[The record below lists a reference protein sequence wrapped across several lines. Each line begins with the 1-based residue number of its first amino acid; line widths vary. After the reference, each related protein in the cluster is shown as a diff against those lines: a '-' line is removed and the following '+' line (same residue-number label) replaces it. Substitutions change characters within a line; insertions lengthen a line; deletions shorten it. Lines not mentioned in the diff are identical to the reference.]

1 MKNLKP
7 VPADKKK
14 SLGKLPTDVRNKMG
28 YAQKGKMMSK
38 RDKLI
43 EKQNPKSE
51 YKKDKFGKT
60 KLSYTEAKK
69 GKMMDKKNKDKKP
82 GQIFIELK
90 TPSFLKPKEKA
101 MGGEMKKPMGYKS
114 GMGPGGAGGSMA
126 GRPGGRRPMQQGPKG
141 GIGSLSKNRSNDDL
155 LILVNYGDGKI
166 KKMKRSEFEDN
177 MSPPKQKMG
186 GGMMKAGL
194 GKMVKKLVG
203 SVFGKKS
210 STVNPTPGGQIM
222 GEGKTPLTALYQ
234 KVTEQKTAKKSMGG
248 EMKQGY
254 GAARTSG
261 MGLQD
266 EDLIPGKSMDYYKDL
281 M

>member
-69 GKMMDKKNKDKKP
+69 GKMITGKKEEDDVSKYLKSIKLPDAKDVRDVVNK
-82 GQIFIELK
+82 
-90 TPSFLKPKEKA
+90 KA
-101 MGGEMKKPMGYKS
+101 KGGEMKKPMKAVL
-114 GMGPGGAGGSMA
+114 GAAALLA
-126 GRPGGRRPMQQGPKG
+126 GK
-141 GIGSLSKNRSNDDL
+141 D
-155 LILVNYGDGKI
+155 KI
-166 KKMKRSEFEDN
+166 KGMLKKKASASPA
-177 MSPPKQKMG
+177 MSF
-186 GGMMKAGL
+186 L
-194 GKMVKKLVG
+194 GD
-203 SVFGKKS
+203 
-210 STVNPTPGGQIM
+210 
-222 GEGKTPLTALYQ
+222 
-234 KVTEQKTAKKSMGG
+234 TAKKSMGG

>member
-69 GKMMDKKNKDKKP
+69 GKMVHKKSL
-82 GQIFIELK
+82 GGLL
-90 TPSFLKPKEKA
+90 SGLAEK
-101 MGGEMKKPMGYKS
+101 
-114 GMGPGGAGGSMA
+114 
-126 GRPGGRRPMQQGPKG
+126 
-141 GIGSLSKNRSNDDL
+141 
-155 LILVNYGDGKI
+155 
-166 KKMKRSEFEDN
+166 
-177 MSPPKQKMG
+177 
-186 GGMMKAGL
+186 
-194 GKMVKKLVG
+194 
-203 SVFGKKS
+203 VFGKKAS
-210 STVNPTPGGQIM
+210 ASKMPNVPGKM
-222 GEGKTPLTALYQ
+222 AMENGKLPIARLYQ
-234 KVTEQKTAKKSMGG
+234 KATEQQIAKKSMGG
-248 EMKQGY
+248 EMKKGY
-254 GAARTSG
+254 GAARQSG

-266 EDLIPGKSMDYYKDL
+266 ENLIPGKSMDYYKDL

>member
-1 MKNLKP
+1 MNKNLKP

-28 YAQKGKMMSK
+28 YAQKGKMMSN
-38 RDKLI
+38 RDKRQEEI
-43 EKQNPKSE
+43 TKKQNPKSE

-69 GKMMDKKNKDKKP
+69 GKMITGKKEEDDVSKYVKSIKLPDAKDVRDVVNK
-82 GQIFIELK
+82 
-90 TPSFLKPKEKA
+90 KA
-101 MGGEMKKPMGYKS
+101 KGGEMKKPMKAVLGAAVLGAIGAKAIGKVMKKKASASPGAMGLLSKES
-114 GMGPGGAGGSMA
+114 GMKL
-126 GRPGGRRPMQQGPKG
+126 PMK
-141 GIGSLSKNRSNDDL
+141 D
-155 LILVNYGDGKI
+155 
-166 KKMKRSEFEDN
+166 
-177 MSPPKQKMG
+177 
-186 GGMMKAGL
+186 
-194 GKMVKKLVG
+194 
-203 SVFGKKS
+203 
-210 STVNPTPGGQIM
+210 
-222 GEGKTPLTALYQ
+222 LYQ
-234 KVTEQKTAKKSMGG
+234 KATEQQIAKKSMGG

>member
-1 MKNLKP
+1 MNKNLKP

-69 GKMMDKKNKDKKP
+69 GKMITGKKEEDDVSKYVKSIKLPDAKDVRDVVNK
-82 GQIFIELK
+82 
-90 TPSFLKPKEKA
+90 KA
-101 MGGEMKKPMGYKS
+101 KGGEMKKPMKAVLGAAVLGAIGAKAIGKVMKKKAS
-114 GMGPGGAGGSMA
+114 ASPGMNL
-126 GRPGGRRPMQQGPKG
+126 
-141 GIGSLSKNRSNDDL
+141 LSKEN
-155 LILVNYGDGKI
+155 G
-166 KKMKRSEFEDN
+166 MKL
-177 MSPPKQKMG
+177 P
-186 GGMMKAGL
+186 MKD
-194 GKMVKKLVG
+194 
-203 SVFGKKS
+203 
-210 STVNPTPGGQIM
+210 
-222 GEGKTPLTALYQ
+222 LYQ
-234 KVTEQKTAKKSMGG
+234 KATEQQMAKKSMGG

>member
-1 MKNLKP
+1 MDKNLKP

-28 YAQKGKMMSK
+28 YAQKGKMMSN
-38 RDKLI
+38 RDKRQEEI
-43 EKQNPKSE
+43 TKKQNPKSE

-101 MGGEMKKPMGYKS
+101 MGGEMKKPMKAAL
-114 GMGPGGAGGSMA
+114 GALALGVA
-126 GRPGGRRPMQQGPKG
+126 GA
-141 GIGSLSKNRSNDDL
+141 
-155 LILVNYGDGKI
+155 
-166 KKMKRSEFEDN
+166 
-177 MSPPKQKMG
+177 
-186 GGMMKAGL
+186 KAA
-194 GKMVKKLVG
+194 KKLM
-203 SVFGKKS
+203 KKKEAS
-210 STVNPTPGGQIM
+210 AISPAMNYLGD
-222 GEGKTPLTALYQ
+222 
-234 KVTEQKTAKKSMGG
+234 TAKKSMGG

>member
-28 YAQKGKMMSK
+28 YAQKGKMMSN
-38 RDKLI
+38 RDKRQEEI
-43 EKQNPKSE
+43 TKKQNPKSE
-51 YKKDKFGKT
+51 YKKDKFGKV

-69 GKMMDKKNKDKKP
+69 GKMITGKKEEDDVSKYVKSIKLPEP
-82 GQIFIELK
+82 GDIFKEMK
-90 TPSFLKPKEKA
+90 NPFFKPKGKS
-101 MGGEMKKPMGYKS
+101 MGGEM
-114 GMGPGGAGGSMA
+114 
-126 GRPGGRRPMQQGPKG
+126 
-141 GIGSLSKNRSNDDL
+141 
-155 LILVNYGDGKI
+155 
-166 KKMKRSEFEDN
+166 
-177 MSPPKQKMG
+177 
-186 GGMMKAGL
+186 MKAKK
-194 GKMVKKLVG
+194 GKDVKLMENISKESIVG
-203 SVFGKKS
+203 KGAL
-210 STVNPTPGGQIM
+210 
-222 GEGKTPLTALYQ
+222 KTS
-234 KVTEQKTAKKSMGG
+234 KKSMGG

>member
-28 YAQKGKMMSK
+28 YAQKGKMMSN
-38 RDKLI
+38 RDKRQEEI
-43 EKQNPKSE
+43 TKKQNPKSE

-69 GKMMDKKNKDKKP
+69 GKMITGKKEEDDVSKYLKSIKLPDAKDVRDVVNK
-82 GQIFIELK
+82 
-90 TPSFLKPKEKA
+90 KA
-101 MGGEMKKPMGYKS
+101 KGGEMKKPMKAAL
-114 GMGPGGAGGSMA
+114 GALALGVA
-126 GRPGGRRPMQQGPKG
+126 GA
-141 GIGSLSKNRSNDDL
+141 
-155 LILVNYGDGKI
+155 
-166 KKMKRSEFEDN
+166 
-177 MSPPKQKMG
+177 
-186 GGMMKAGL
+186 KAA
-194 GKMVKKLVG
+194 KKLM
-203 SVFGKKS
+203 KKKEAS
-210 STVNPTPGGQIM
+210 AISPAMNYLGD
-222 GEGKTPLTALYQ
+222 
-234 KVTEQKTAKKSMGG
+234 TAKKSMGG

>member
-69 GKMMDKKNKDKKP
+69 GKMITGKKEEDDVSKYVKSIKLPDAKDVRDVVNK
-82 GQIFIELK
+82 
-90 TPSFLKPKEKA
+90 KA
-101 MGGEMKKPMGYKS
+101 TGGEMKKDKLKTLSNIAKS
-114 GMGPGGAGGSMA
+114 S
-126 GRPGGRRPMQQGPKG
+126 
-141 GIGSLSKNRSNDDL
+141 I
-155 LILVNYGDGKI
+155 
-166 KKMKRSEFEDN
+166 
-177 MSPPKQKMG
+177 
-186 GGMMKAGL
+186 
-194 GKMVKKLVG
+194 VG
-203 SVFGKKS
+203 SGALATAKEARERMKK
-210 STVNPTPGGQIM
+210 VP
-222 GEGKTPLTALYQ
+222 
-234 KVTEQKTAKKSMGG
+234 KKSMGG